1 MRTVGGPELGVRR
14 DRRQHHADL
23 VVDAN
28 TPEEF
33 TVTVG
38 RRS

>member
-1 MRTVGGPELGVRR
+1 VVLSWVCEEIAASSTP
-14 DRRQHHADL
+14 DL